1 MLDGKIVIFKAFKS
15 ENKNKTQIK
24 YMMEDNSGNKNSL
37 GLNEFEE
44 WFDNS
49 AIFDRLSREDILKP
63 LEAKYT
69 YVVGFNGTAKPKL
82 LSIKNSSG
90 NEILG

>member
-1 MLDGKIVIFKAFKS
+1 MLEGKIVIFKIFKS

-24 YMMEDNSGNKNSL
+24 YLMEDTSGNQNSM
-37 GLNEFEE
+37 GLNDFEE
-44 WFDNS
+44 WFDSS
-49 AIFDRLSREDILKP
+49 AIFGKLSREDILKP

-69 YVVGFNGTAKPKL
+69 YVVGFNGNARPKL